1 MPMKQDFNAI
11 VVNACCYPPGSAGRQ
26 KLVHELVVAMQSSG
40 QIWRAMHIP
49 RADYHEV
56 LQETWLWFCPNL
68 DQFDPTQAQV
78 MTWFNNRLRFKIQEH
93 YRRLKQWNDRTTPLD
108 IFQEDSYRTLEIAD
122 PENLWHKLEAAAI
135 WQDRDEW
142 LAKNQRSLRRIHI
155 RQRLDV
161 NCYRLIPQR
170 FAPEPIP
177 WKQVAI
183 DFALSEQVLGAF
195 FQREC
200 VPLLREFARQ
210 YGYVSVGECLV

>member
-1 MPMKQDFNAI
+1 MPDLNQL
-11 VVNACCYPPGSAGRQ
+11 VLQACRYPPASVERQ
-26 KLVHELVVAMQSSG
+26 KLVHELVVAMQNSG
-40 QIWRAMHIP
+40 QIWRAMNMP

-93 YRRLKQWNDRTTPLD
+93 YRRLKQWHDRTLPLEPSPG
-108 IFQEDSYRTLEIAD
+108 QEGRAMELAD
-122 PENLWHKLEAAAI
+122 PRNFWHKLEDAAI

-142 LAKNQRSLRRIHI
+142 LAKNQTSLRRIHI

-170 FAPEPIP
+170 FTPEPIP
-177 WKQVAI
+177 WKQIAI
-183 DFALSEQVLGAF
+183 DDGISEAVLGAF

-210 YGYVSVGECLV
+210 YGYVALP